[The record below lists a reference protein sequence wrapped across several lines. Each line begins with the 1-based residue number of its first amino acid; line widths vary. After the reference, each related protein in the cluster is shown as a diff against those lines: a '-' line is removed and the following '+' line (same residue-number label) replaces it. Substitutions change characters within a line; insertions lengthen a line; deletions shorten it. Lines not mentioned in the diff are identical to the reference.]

1 MKKGLFIWLFVLQ
14 ALPFFA
20 QKLDSTNLY
29 LKEIT
34 ACQKLAE
41 SGKTD
46 KALQC
51 YLRLNHQYP
60 KQVKVLTR
68 LAKLSYDKK
77 DRQAALLFANEAID
91 LNPKEAYSPLL
102 ALTKKMDRED
112 DYNLAVKILNR
123 LSVSQLDS
131 FTLQKI
137 EQDKLNLVLSTNR
150 TALAIPGVSLQNLGD
165 SINTK
170 ESEFLPTTT
179 LDGEQLVFTR
189 NVNGNEDFFI
199 ARKDSNGKFLK
210 AVNMGYPPNTG
221 FPDGAAMISA
231 DGHYLF
237 YQRCDRRSPNGFESG
252 GCDIAFSYL
261 QDSVWSAP
269 QYFGYTINTIWYEGM
284 PCLSSDN
291 KDLYFVSERPGG
303 LGGKDIWVS
312 HYEDD
317 LWSVPENLGP
327 AINTPKDETSPFI
340 HPDNETFYFSSDGHP
355 GLGKSD
361 LFVTR
366 KNKNG
371 TWKSPINLG
380 SPINTPGYDASIF
393 VSARG
398 DYGYVSSDRADTRG
412 GLDIYRFNTYSLIQ
426 PKGTVCMK
434 GSVVDKF
441 TGKKLK
447 MVDLDFENMK
457 RTELLGTTKS
467 NAGDGSYAQA
477 LQLGKKYLLH
487 VEEGGYRPYYRK
499 LTLVDTVHE
508 NFMFDVRLK
517 RPGLMDTLFQGHLY
531 LDSTTHQLDSTSKAV
546 LDSLL
551 EYYDKEQEDSAN
563 LTFLI
568 NAYYYSGDSIADSN
582 FLFYLEEGASK
593 INYIEGLLT
602 KRKLKCH
609 EIMTDLDMIIYDD
622 DKRVFDTLD
631 VMLIETY

>member
-1 MKKGLFIWLFVLQ
+1 MKKVWLCCVL
-14 ALPFFA
+14 LSVTHLLYS
-20 QKLDSTNLY
+20 QKTDSSKVY

-34 ACQKLAE
+34 ACHKLAE
-41 SGKTD
+41 SGSTD

-51 YLRLNHQYP
+51 YLKLNQRYP

-68 LAKLSYDKK
+68 LAKLAYDKK
-77 DRQAALLFANEAID
+77 DRILALRYANEAID
-91 LNPKEAYSPLL
+91 INPKEAYTPLV
-102 ALTKKMDRED
+102 ALTKKMDKQD
-112 DYNLAVKILNR
+112 DYNLAIKILNR
-123 LSVSQLDS
+123 LSVAQLDS

-137 EQDKLNLVLSTNR
+137 EEDKLHLVLSTNKN
-150 TALAIPGVSLQNLGD
+150 AVAIPGIYLQNLGD

-170 ESEFLPTTT
+170 ENEFLPSTT

-189 NVNGNEDFFI
+189 NVQGNEDFFI
-199 ARKDSNGKFLK
+199 SKKDSTGKFRK
-210 AVNMGYPPNTG
+210 AINIGYPPNTG

-237 YQRCDRRSPNGFESG
+237 YQRCDRRSPNGIESG

-261 QDSVWSAP
+261 QDSVWSSP
-269 QYFGYTINTIWYEGM
+269 QYFGFTINTTWYEGM

-291 KDLYFVSERPGG
+291 RDLYFVSERQGG

-327 AINTPKDETSPFI
+327 TINTSKDETSPYI
-340 HPDNETFYFSSDGHP
+340 HPDNETLYFSSEGHP

-361 LFVTR
+361 LFVSR

-371 TWKSPINLG
+371 SWKTPINLG
-380 SPINTPGYDASIF
+380 SPINTTGYDASIY

-398 DYGYVSSDRADTRG
+398 DYGYCASDRADSHG
-412 GLDIYRFNTYSLIQ
+412 GFDIYRFNTYPGIQ

-434 GSVVDKF
+434 GFVVDKY

-447 MVDLDFENMK
+447 QVDIDIENMN
-457 RTELLGTTKS
+457 RTELLGTSKS

-477 LQLGKKYLLH
+477 LQIGKQYLLH

-499 LTLVDTVHE
+499 LSIVDSMQE
-508 NFMFDVRLK
+508 NFIFPIRLK
-517 RPGLMDTLFQGHLY
+517 RPGISDTLFQGQLL
-531 LDSTTHQLDSTSKAV
+531 LDSVTHHLDSLSMTL

-551 EYYDKEQEDSAN
+551 TYYHNEQADSAN
-563 LTFLI
+563 LTFLL
-568 NAYYYSGDSIADSN
+568 NANYYSGDSISDTN
-582 FLFYLEEGASK
+582 YLFYLEEGEK
-593 INYIEGLLT
+593 KLTYLEGILN
-602 KRKLKCH
+602 KHKLKCH

-622 DKRVFDTLD
+622 EKRKFDTIE
-631 VMLIETY
+631 VVLIETY